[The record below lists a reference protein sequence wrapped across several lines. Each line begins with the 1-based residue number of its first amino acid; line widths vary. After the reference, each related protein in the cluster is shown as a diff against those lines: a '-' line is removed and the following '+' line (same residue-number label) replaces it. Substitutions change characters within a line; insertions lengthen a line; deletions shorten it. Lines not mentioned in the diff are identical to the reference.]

1 MMSLKSYSC
10 RGGFVLSNNILSR
23 QHIINNNNNNIHV
36 VRKHPLLSI
45 KKFTSSNGT
54 ATGQQQQQQFPIRNI
69 GITVSERAAL
79 RAARKERATKF
90 IAEQQQHQNTSTT
103 TLSSSSNRGSSS
115 SGRSTTL
122 ATSHYIWY
130 LSIGIPT
137 GLLVWGMN
145 DEHSPPAQFCE
156 MIGITQ
162 FIKHY
167 TDEISQPVYDKLLPD
182 WSQV

>member
-23 QHIINNNNNNIHV
+23 QHIIINNNINV
-36 VRKHPLLSI
+36 IRKHPSLSI
-45 KKFTSSNGT
+45 KKFGSSNGT
-54 ATGQQQQQQFPIRNI
+54 ATSNVQQQYPIRNI

-162 FIKHY
+162 FIKQY